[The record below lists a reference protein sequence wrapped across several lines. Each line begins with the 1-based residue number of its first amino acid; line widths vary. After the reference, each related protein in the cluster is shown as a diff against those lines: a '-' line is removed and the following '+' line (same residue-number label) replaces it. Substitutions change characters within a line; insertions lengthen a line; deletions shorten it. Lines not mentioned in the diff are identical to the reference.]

1 MNLYWSYFLIIILR
15 YHLVQ
20 MNFRLSVF
28 DNYKKRIMN
37 NKMRYIRRNHQQSVD
52 LPVLLNEN

>member
-1 MNLYWSYFLIIILR
+1 
-15 YHLVQ
+15 
-20 MNFRLSVF
+20 VF